1 LTTVKI
7 MVINPNTTG
16 AMTEKIAKAAKAVAN
31 STTEITAVNPDKGP
45 VSIEGYYDEAYCV
58 PGLLELVCKGEK
70 EGYNGYIIAC
80 FDDTGLDAARAVAR
94 GPVLGICEA
103 AMYTAAMLGTS
114 FSVVTT
120 LPRSI
125 PIIEHLALKYGM
137 ERFCRKV
144 RAAEIPVL
152 ALETPNSDAAY
163 KVRDE
168 VKCAIAQDR
177 AECILLG
184 CAGMTD
190 LAKWLSS
197 ETGVP
202 VIDGVA
208 AAVKLGEALV
218 GLGVTTS
225 KVGAYGFPIPKT
237 YMGDFSRFQ
246 PE

>member
-1 LTTVKI
+1 

-70 EGYNGYIIAC
+70 ESYNGYIIAC

-94 GPVLGICEA
+94 APVLGICEA

-125 PIIEHLALKYGM
+125 PIIEHLAVKYGM

-144 RAAEIPVL
+144 RAAEIPV
-152 ALETPNSDAAY
+152 
-163 KVRDE
+163 
-168 VKCAIAQDR
+168 
-177 AECILLG
+177 
-184 CAGMTD
+184 
-190 LAKWLSS
+190 
-197 ETGVP
+197 
-202 VIDGVA
+202 
-208 AAVKLGEALV
+208 
-218 GLGVTTS
+218 
-225 KVGAYGFPIPKT
+225 
-237 YMGDFSRFQ
+237 
-246 PE
+246 